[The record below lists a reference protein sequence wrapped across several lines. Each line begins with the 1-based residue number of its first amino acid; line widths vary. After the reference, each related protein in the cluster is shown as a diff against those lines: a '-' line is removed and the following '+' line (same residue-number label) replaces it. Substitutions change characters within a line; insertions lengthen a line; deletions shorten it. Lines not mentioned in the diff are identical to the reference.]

1 MKKLPFFILFAMLLV
16 VGPGAAPVTALPPS
30 EDEPW
35 IPPTEGGPLIAPP
48 DPAFRETWNASRKRK
63 SPEELM
69 IERVAGVHKVVIDP
83 GHGGYDPGLPG
94 EKEQTLKIAKALED
108 VFLRGGTEVVLT
120 RTSNRYLP
128 LSKRVDLVW
137 KERPDLLI
145 SIHMSSDIFAVYNV
159 THRDALVQSLRM
171 KNRLQQNFAEFFDPE
186 LVVDRRLPLFLL
198 SEVRTPGVAVEIPLS
213 LDFDDKKTLS
223 RLVQSIIFSLDKDES
238 RLSPS
243 YSDQ

>member
-1 MKKLPFFILFAMLLV
+1 VKKLLFFILFSLLFAM
-16 VGPGAAPVTALPPS
+16 AAGVDPVAALPPS

-35 IPPTEGGPLIAPP
+35 IAPMEGGPLAAPP
-48 DPAFRETWNASRKRK
+48 DPAFRESWEASRKRK

-69 IERVAGVHKVVIDP
+69 IERVAGIHKVVIDP

-94 EKEQTLKIAKALED
+94 EKEQTLKIARALED
-108 VFLRGGTEVVLT
+108 VFLRGGTAVVLT

-145 SIHMSSDIFAVYNV
+145 SIHMSSEYFAVYNV

-171 KNRLQQNFAEFFDPE
+171 KNRVLQHFAEFFDPE

-198 SEVRTPGVAVEIPLS
+198 SQVRPPGVAVEVPLS
-213 LDFDDKKTLS
+213 LDFDNEKTMTQ
-223 RLVQSIIFSLDKDES
+223 LVQSIIFSLDKDEP

-243 YSDQ
+243 YSNE